1 MALKKQSTHTR
12 KPKSGRSFGNP
23 PAADSL
29 RMLDTLMSNLPGL
42 IYRRRNDRKWTLKFI
57 SDGALP
63 LTGYRSDELVGT
75 GGTVSY
81 GQQIIHPDD
90 QRAAWERVQKA
101 LELRQPFQLVYRI
114 RTKSAE
120 EKWVRD
126 QGCGIF
132 AGDGSV
138 LMLEGFVTDMTE
150 HKWADDEL
158 QSGHRLFRL
167 LAEFNVLASHHRVGE
182 VAQATLRFIDERLGF
197 QHSTIALS
205 MPDRRGFRI
214 IAARHCD
221 TTGFEK
227 GVVVPVKET
236 VLSEVIRGDR
246 PLYRPDLAA
255 ERGRYAI
262 TQKLLDAGL
271 QSDFL
276 VPLWNEGKCLGTL
289 NVASSHRDGFTEPD
303 RNCLSLM
310 APRLAQAIDQAVLFE
325 QLEESERRLSRAQQV
340 AHVGNWERMFESET
354 MRWSDEF
361 FRIFG
366 FSPQAFVPGID
377 KLVQCI
383 HPDDRQRVKEAIEAT
398 LSTGALY
405 DMQYRIVRPDGSER
419 IVHSQGEAT
428 CNEGG
433 KRNRMFGTTQDVT
446 EQVLAA
452 ETLRL
457 SEGRLQEAVRASDA
471 GIFDHD
477 HLADTIYW
485 SPRLRA
491 IFGVGPD
498 DVVTVPLFLNAVHP
512 NDRDRIEA
520 AVHRAHDPS
529 GDGRFD
535 VEYRIIRRNDGAV
548 RWLSTQSQTFIESID
563 GVRRPVRTVGAMI
576 DITERRHT
584 DEALV
589 ESEQRFKTL
598 VKNSPDII
606 MQVARDGTILFLNY
620 TMPQYTV
627 EQVIGTNVLNYLSAE
642 DGERYL
648 RALDEV
654 FATGESRSLEV
665 SSMGPTQWLARVVPL
680 RRDGA
685 VESAMVIAT
694 NITERKHA
702 ETELEIRV
710 RQQAA
715 VAALGQRGLTCP
727 EFSAFLQDVVETV
740 VGTLGVEYCKVLELR
755 PQGDA
760 FVLRTG
766 FGWRDGLIGQATVST
781 GPESQAGY
789 TLLSPEPVTI
799 DDLRQETRFNGP
811 PLLHEHG
818 VVSGVSVKRPFGVLG
833 VYTTSRRRFTQ
844 DDCHFLQAVATLVSA
859 ALARAH
865 REKQLRE
872 VAETVTDRYGEAY
885 FRLVVQHVAE
895 ALDVEYSIIGRLSE
909 TRREL
914 VTLAVYAKGKI
925 IDNFVRVLE
934 GTPCGEVAT
943 GGCCYYP
950 QDVLREFPNDRFLAG
965 LGISGYVGAPLLDA
979 TGRPIGLLVAV
990 SPSPIL
996 NGDEARSLLQIFSA
1010 QVSAELERIHAE
1022 EALRESSQF
1031 NQQVITTAREGIIVY
1046 DRDLRYLVW
1055 NPFMEELT
1063 GLKAEYV
1070 LGRRPRD
1077 LPALY
1082 EEHQGKL
1089 IMDRATMERIEAGVQ
1104 RALTGEIFS
1113 FLDVSFVVKQTGM
1126 TGWTSVRYGPF
1137 RNAQDEIIGV
1147 IATVWEITERKRAEE
1162 QLQQSVSLLEAT
1174 LESTSN
1180 GLLVVDAQG
1189 KIVSY
1194 NHRFLEM
1201 WRMPE
1206 SLLESRDDG
1215 KVLAH
1220 GTPQLKDPEGFL
1232 AKVTRLYADPEAECF
1247 DILEFK
1253 DGRVFERF
1261 SKPQRI
1267 GDHIV
1272 GRVWSFHDITPLKLV
1287 EQSLT
1292 KLSSAVEQA
1301 ADSILITDRDG
1312 VIEYVNPACEVLTG
1326 YTRQELLGQSTRLLK
1341 SGRHNE
1347 QFYRTLWQTIV
1358 DGHAFQAV
1366 FINRKKSGELYYEEK
1381 IITPIKDAAGVI
1393 THFVAAGRDITER
1406 RRAEEVQSRLA
1417 AIIEA
1422 TTDLVGTVT
1431 VDGSY
1436 LYLNQAGRTMLE
1448 FSVTEPVTG
1457 LHISACHTQ
1466 EASAVILNEAIPRA
1480 IKQGVWS
1487 GESALLSRNGREI
1500 PVSQVIL
1507 AHKAPDGSVDYLSMI
1522 ARDVSERKAQTAAL
1536 EYQANHDAL
1545 TALPNRNLLNDRLR
1559 QAILAAQRDHHSL
1572 ALLVLDLDRFKE
1584 VNDTLGHHYGDLL
1597 LKEVGPRLR
1606 AALRESDTVTRLG
1619 GDEFAMLL
1627 PTADQEGAV
1636 MTAQKILHTLTKP
1649 FTLDELALDVEA
1661 SIGVA
1666 LFPEHGLDAE
1676 TILRRADVAM
1686 YMAKQAGSGYALYAS
1701 EHDQYSHRRLS
1712 LMGELRHAIER
1723 QQLFLHYQPTLHL
1736 KSGQVVGVEAL
1747 LRWRHPKYGLVP
1759 PDQFIPLAEQT
1770 GLIKPVT
1777 ELVINAALGQCRA
1790 WLRKGITLSVSVNL
1804 SARSLHDPTFADQ
1817 IDKRLLE
1824 YGIAPRLLEM
1834 EITESAIMADPDRA
1848 MEILSSLSIMG
1859 VRLAIDDFGVGHSS
1873 LAYLKKLPVHDI
1885 KIDKSFVMNMAE
1897 DPDDVMIVRSII
1909 DLGHNQGL
1917 KVIAEGVQ
1925 SQETLDRLRE
1935 LGCDAAQGYFV
1946 SQPIP
1951 ADEITQWVRASPW
1964 TIAKV

>member
-1 MALKKQSTHTR
+1 MTLKKQSRRTR
-12 KPKSGRSFGNP
+12 KPKPVRSSGQ
-23 PAADSL
+23 
-29 RMLDTLMSNLPGL
+29 T
-42 IYRRRNDRKWTLKFI
+42 
-57 SDGALP
+57 
-63 LTGYRSDELVGT
+63 
-75 GGTVSY
+75 
-81 GQQIIHPDD
+81 H
-90 QRAAWERVQKA
+90 
-101 LELRQPFQLVYRI
+101 
-114 RTKSAE
+114 AE
-120 EKWVRD
+120 ESVRE
-126 QGCGIF
+126 
-132 AGDGSV
+132 GDGR
-138 LMLEGFVTDMTE
+138 LE
-150 HKWADDEL
+150 
-158 QSGHRLFRL
+158 
-167 LAEFNVLASHHRVGE
+167 
-182 VAQATLRFIDERLGF
+182 
-197 QHSTIALS
+197 
-205 MPDRRGFRI
+205 
-214 IAARHCD
+214 
-221 TTGFEK
+221 
-227 GVVVPVKET
+227 
-236 VLSEVIRGDR
+236 
-246 PLYRPDLAA
+246 
-255 ERGRYAI
+255 
-262 TQKLLDAGL
+262 
-271 QSDFL
+271 
-276 VPLWNEGKCLGTL
+276 
-289 NVASSHRDGFTEPD
+289 
-303 RNCLSLM
+303 
-310 APRLAQAIDQAVLFE
+310 
-325 QLEESERRLSRAQQV
+325 
-340 AHVGNWERMFESET
+340 
-354 MRWSDEF
+354 
-361 FRIFG
+361 
-366 FSPQAFVPGID
+366 
-377 KLVQCI
+377 
-383 HPDDRQRVKEAIEAT
+383 
-398 LSTGALY
+398 
-405 DMQYRIVRPDGSER
+405 
-419 IVHSQGEAT
+419 
-428 CNEGG
+428 
-433 KRNRMFGTTQDVT
+433 
-446 EQVLAA
+446 
-452 ETLRL
+452 
-457 SEGRLQEAVRASDA
+457 EAVRAPDA

-477 HLADTIYW
+477 HLVDTIYW
-485 SPRLRA
+485 SPRQRA

-498 DVVTVPLFLNAVHP
+498 EVVSPQLFFNAVHP
-512 NDRDRIEA
+512 KDLDRIRT
-520 AVHRAHDPS
+520 AVRRAHDAS
-529 GDGRFD
+529 GDGQLG
-535 VEYRIIRRNDGAV
+535 VKYRIIRRDGAV
-548 RWLSTQSQTFIESID
+548 RWLSTQSQTFFDLID
-563 GVRRPVRTVGAMI
+563 GARRPVRTVGAMI
-576 DITERRHT
+576 DITERT
-584 DEALV
+584 PAEAVLV
-589 ESEQRFKTL
+589 ESEQRFRTL
-598 VKNSPDII
+598 VKNSPDVI
-606 MQVARDGTILFLNY
+606 MQVARDGAILFLNY
-620 TMPQYTV
+620 TLPECTV
-627 EQVIGTNVLNYLSAE
+627 EDVIGTNVLNYLVKE
-642 DGERYL
+642 DRQRSL
-648 RALDEV
+648 RALEETFV
-654 FATGESRSLEV
+654 TGESRSLEV
-665 SSMGPTQWLARVVPL
+665 SAVGPTHWLARVVSLKQDSP
-680 RRDGA
+680 
-685 VESAMVIAT
+685 VEVAMVIAT
-694 NITERKHA
+694 NITERKYA
-702 ETELEIRV
+702 ETELETRV
-710 RQQAA
+710 HQQAA
-715 VAALGQRGLTCP
+715 VAVLGQRGLTCHD
-727 EFSAFLQDVVETV
+727 FSVFLKDAVETV
-740 VGTLGVEYCKVLELR
+740 TETLGVDYCQVLELR
-755 PQGDA
+755 PEEEA
-760 FVLRTG
+760 FVLRAG
-766 FGWRDGLIGQATVST
+766 VGWRDELIGQAMVGT
-781 GPESQAGY
+781 GLDSQASE
-789 TLLSPEPVTI
+789 TLRLSEPVI
-799 DDLRQETRFNGP
+799 VDELEREPRFQGELLR
-811 PLLHEHG
+811 EHG
-818 VVSGVSVKRPFGVLG
+818 VVSGVSVVISGGKRPFGVLG
-833 VYTTSRRRFTQ
+833 AQSRSRRRFTQ
-844 DDCHFLQAVATLVSA
+844 DDCHFLHAVANLITA
-859 ALARAH
+859 ALARVH
-865 REKQLRE
+865 WEGQLRE

-885 FRLVVQHVAE
+885 FRLVVQHVARV
-895 ALDVEYSIIGRLSE
+895 LDVEYAIIGRLSE

-914 VTLAVYAKGKI
+914 LTLAVYAKGTI

-934 GTPCGEVAT
+934 GTPCGLVAT

-950 QDVLREFPNDRFLAG
+950 RDVLREFPNDRFLAG

-979 TGRPIGLLVAV
+979 TGRPVGLLVAV

-996 NGDEARSLLQIFSA
+996 NGDEAQSLLRIFSA
-1010 QVSAELERIHAE
+1010 QVSAELERIRVE

-1046 DRDLRYLVW
+1046 DRELRYLVW
-1055 NPFMEELT
+1055 NKFMEELT
-1063 GLKAEYV
+1063 GLRADQV

-1077 LPALY
+1077 LPSLY

-1089 IMDRATMERIEAGVQ
+1089 IMDPPTVERIEASVR

-1113 FLDVSFVVKQTGM
+1113 NLDLSFTVRQTGLK
-1126 TGWTSVRYGPF
+1126 GWTSVRYGPF
-1137 RNAQDEIIGV
+1137 LNAQGEIVGV
-1147 IATVWEITERKRAEE
+1147 IATVWEITERKRAEQ
-1162 QLQQSVSLLEAT
+1162 QLQQSVSLLQAT

-1180 GLLVVDAQG
+1180 GLLVVDTQG
-1189 KIVSY
+1189 AIVSY

-1201 WRMPE
+1201 WRIPE
-1206 SLLESRDDG
+1206 SLLETRNDG
-1215 KVLAH
+1215 KVLAYA
-1220 GTPQLKDPEGFL
+1220 TPQLKDPEGFL
-1232 AKVTRLYADPEAECF
+1232 SKVKKLYADPVMESF

-1253 DGRVFERF
+1253 DGRVFERS
-1261 SKPQRI
+1261 SKPQCI
-1267 GDHIV
+1267 GAQIV
-1272 GRVWSFHDITPLKLV
+1272 GRVWSFHDITPLKQV

-1301 ADSILITDRDG
+1301 ADSIIITDRDG
-1312 VIEYVNPACEVLTG
+1312 VIEYVNPACEALTG
-1326 YTRQELLGQSTRLLK
+1326 YARNELLGQSTRLLK

-1347 QFYRTLWQTIV
+1347 QFFQTLWQTII
-1358 DGHAFQAV
+1358 DGRAFHAV

-1393 THFVAAGRDITER
+1393 THFVSAGRDITER

-1436 LYLNQAGRTMLE
+1436 LYLNQAGRTMLG
-1448 FSVTEPVTG
+1448 FSAAEPVAG

-1487 GESALLSRNGREI
+1487 GESALLTRSGREI

-1507 AHKAPDGSVDYLSMI
+1507 AHNAPDGSVDYLSMI

-1545 TALPNRNLLNDRLR
+1545 TALPNRNLLHDRLR

-1606 AALRESDTVTRLG
+1606 AALRESDTVARLG

-1636 MTAQKILHTLTKP
+1636 MTAQKILQTLTKP

-1661 SIGVA
+1661 SIGIA

-1723 QQLFLHYQPTLHL
+1723 QQLFLHYQPTVHL
-1736 KSGQVVGVEAL
+1736 KSGKVVGVEAL

-1790 WLRKGITLSVSVNL
+1790 WLRKGVTLSVSVNL

-1885 KIDKSFVMNMAE
+1885 KIDKSFVLNMAE

-1946 SQPIP
+1946 SRPIP
-1951 ADEITQWVRASPW
+1951 ANEITQWVRASPW